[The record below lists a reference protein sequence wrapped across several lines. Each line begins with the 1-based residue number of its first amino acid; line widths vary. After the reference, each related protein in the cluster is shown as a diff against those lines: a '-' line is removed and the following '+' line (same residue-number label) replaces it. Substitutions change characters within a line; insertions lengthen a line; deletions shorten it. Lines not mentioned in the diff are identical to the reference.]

1 MTIFL
6 KFILASI
13 MWHGIVYALWVLND
27 ALIMLS
33 FIFPMVVLNQCN
45 LLNQKN
51 PLGDCGYYMQLIFVS
66 RTLCTSLKMAM
77 CLANVILFIF
87 MP

>member
-6 KFILASI
+6 KLILASI

-33 FIFPMVVLNQCN
+33 FIFPMIVLHQCN
-45 LLNQKN
+45 LLNKKESPWRLWLLYATDFCVKHIVHFLEDGKVMVQ
-51 PLGDCGYYMQLIFVS
+51 
-66 RTLCTSLKMAM
+66 
-77 CLANVILFIF
+77 
-87 MP
+87 